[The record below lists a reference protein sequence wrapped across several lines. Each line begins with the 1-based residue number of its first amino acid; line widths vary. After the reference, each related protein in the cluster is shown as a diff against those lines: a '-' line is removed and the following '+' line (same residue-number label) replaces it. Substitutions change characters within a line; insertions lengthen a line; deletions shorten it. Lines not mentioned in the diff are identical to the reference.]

1 MAIRK
6 EDVLPKLD
14 RFQRDQLRRVERHI
28 DAVLVEQYTGVPLI
42 IDFSEQRCPRLHVK
56 VWTELKRRYERAGW
70 TVTLRGKKIGKYN
83 GIELG

>member
-1 MAIRK
+1 MAIQK
-6 EDVLPKLD
+6 DDALLKLD
-14 RFQRDQLRRVERHI
+14 RFQREQLKRVESEI
-28 DAVLVEQYTGVPLI
+28 DALLFEQYYNAPII